1 MNHTVYISSRGRPE
15 NAKKVVPI
23 WLNMGFNVIL
33 VVEPNEYDLYAG
45 VVAPMGERYT
55 PDIIVLALPE
65 SDKGLSYNRK
75 YLVEDAYDNI
85 LESIIVADDD
95 IKPVHGMDSFVEDA
109 AHPKALGITARYS
122 YHDFAL
128 GDGIKKLGGVVL
140 QPCGMFRM
148 VALNV
153 ENVIALGNYDPAADN
168 CEDADLML
176 RGILD
181 GYPWM
186 VDLDTK
192 AASLGG
198 RHAPGG
204 SLDYLKAIGRSVEDH
219 TWLKPTLKAKFPE
232 VVNDGSGKTRVGWQK
247 AYNLWM
253 PDWKKYS
260 ALHGGDIEVYLND

>member
-1 MNHTVYISSRGRPE
+1 MTGTVYISTRGRPE
-15 NAKKVVPI
+15 NAKKVVPT
-23 WLNMGFNVIL
+23 WLNMGFK
-33 VVEPNEYDLYAG
+33 
-45 VVAPMGERYT
+45 
-55 PDIIVLALPE
+55 IVLVIEPDETNVYANILPYDFGQETYITIFALPRVNQ
-65 SDKGLSYNRK
+65 GLAYSRHHALIHAASYG
-75 YLVEDAYDNI
+75 

-95 IKPVHGMDSFVEDA
+95 IKPVHGMASFVEDA
-109 AHPKALGITARYS
+109 SHPKALGITARYS

-128 GDGIKKLGGVVL
+128 GDGIKKLGGVIL

-153 ENVIALGNYDPAADN
+153 KNVMKLGNYDPAADN

-176 RGILD
+176 RGIQE

-204 SLDYLKAIGRSVEDH
+204 SLDYLKAIGRTVEHH
-219 TWLKPTLKAKFPE
+219 TWIKPILEEKFSE
-232 VVNDGSGKTRVGWQK
+232 VVTNGKGKTRVGWQK

-253 PDWKKYS
+253 PEWKKYS
-260 ALHGGDIEVYLND
+260 ALHGGDIEVYLED